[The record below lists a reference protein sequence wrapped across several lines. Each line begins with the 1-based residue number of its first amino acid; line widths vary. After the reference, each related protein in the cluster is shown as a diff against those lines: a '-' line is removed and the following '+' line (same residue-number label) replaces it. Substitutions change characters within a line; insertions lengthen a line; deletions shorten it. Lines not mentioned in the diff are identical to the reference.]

1 MERGSEDRGTGGGG
15 AAGATRSLVA
25 LVSIF
30 VNYVMKKSSNN
41 NNSEKQKQRRRRTVR
56 TASCQLQR
64 GAACSVCDVRN
75 LPQSGA
81 HLNEWTQ
88 RMPAATPNFGPQ
100 GDCFRFMAMPHHT
113 HTHTLTLPD
122 WEREREREREV
133 LPHQNQEMPK
143 DSVAPTADCA
153 AWQLRVGVYCT
164 LFSSLPPS
172 SACLPLISIAAGIQ
186 QSCHLSNSDNCS

>member
-1 MERGSEDRGTGGGG
+1 
-15 AAGATRSLVA
+15 
-25 LVSIF
+25 
-30 VNYVMKKSSNN
+30 MKKSSSSK

-56 TASCQLQR
+56 TASCNVVQH
-64 GAACSVCDVRN
+64 AAC
-75 LPQSGA
+75 
-81 HLNEWTQ
+81 
-88 RMPAATPNFGPQ
+88 ATFATCHRVGHILMSEHSECRRRHPTLDHKAIALDLWP
-100 GDCFRFMAMPHHT
+100 CHIT
-113 HTHTLTLPD
+113 HTRTPLPSQT
-122 WEREREREREV
+122 EREREV